1 LINDHKHMPNNTI
14 ACINN
19 RVNRQAEFGV
29 IIDEC
34 NSLLVNYPNFKIS
47 FIMRQAN
54 FVAHSLARASR
65 SYACHHTFDLI
76 PS

>member
-1 LINDHKHMPNNTI
+1 MLVKKIDQWSQTY
-14 ACINN
+14 
-19 RVNRQAEFGV
+19 AEFGV

-54 FVAHSLARASR
+54 FVAHSLADIW
-65 SYACHHTFDLI
+65 FQ
-76 PS
+76 